1 MIVITKF
8 FFRKIIINNYKW
20 LHASWSRFVD
30 IHDNLKWL
38 IPIPI
43 HIHRDFLKKDA
54 PSIGRKIILI
64 YDDIYNN
71 KIITHIMKFYIHL

>member
-1 MIVITKF
+1 MIVITKV

-20 LHASWSRFVD
+20 LHANWSRFVD

-43 HIHRDFLKKDA
+43 HIHRDFFKKMR
-54 PSIGRKIILI
+54 PRLVERL
-64 YDDIYNN
+64 Y
-71 KIITHIMKFYIHL
+71 